1 MCNSL
6 DNKVLAAAQIGTC
19 VRSGHDR
26 ALPPLWF
33 DLAVDLTLDAAVRG
47 RPPDRR
53 LPAGMPRREF
63 LVEDGAELWFSSRGA
78 LGERPISRLAAVFS
92 TPRA

>member
-1 MCNSL
+1 M
-6 DNKVLAAAQIGTC
+6 LAAAQIGTC

-33 DLAVDLTLDAAVRG
+33 DLAVALTLDVAVRG

-63 LVEDGAELWFSSRGA
+63 LVEDGAGLWFSSRGT
-78 LGERPISRLAAVFS
+78 GERPISRLAAVFS